1 MDIAGDYGALP
12 GEVSAANQSDPAL
25 DLSTSGSRQIL
36 TQSEWIRLSAVKFS
50 RNPCLGAQL
59 GFFSIFASRYLHSR
73 GLENSGLG
81 AVGKEQEGVKEDLGN
96 RVVYTQ
102 INKNLKNKCG

>member
-25 DLSTSGSRQIL
+25 DLSMSGSRQIL
-36 TQSEWIRLSAVKFS
+36 TQSEWIRLSALEIS

-59 GFFSIFASRYLHSR
+59 GFFTIFASHYFHSR

-81 AVGKEQEGVKEDLGN
+81 AVGKEEE
-96 RVVYTQ
+96 RV
-102 INKNLKNKCG
+102 